1 MSYPLV
7 LVRAARTDPA
17 RLDLEAFARAA
28 SLHPELVRRF
38 VALGLLECTVDPG
51 GELSFQARQLT
62 VVARMQRLRAGLSL
76 NYAALGLVLDLLDR
90 ITELEAAARGR
101 SRHATDRATEGGSG
115 WTPTS

>member
-1 MSYPLV
+1 MSYS
-7 LVRAARTDPA
+7 LVRLPAARVE
-17 RLDLEAFARAA
+17 LDLDSFAKAA

-38 VALGLLECTVDPG
+38 VALGLLESTVDAD
-51 GELSFQARQLT
+51 GELSFQARQLV

-101 SRHATDRATEGGSG
+101 SRHATDSAAQGGSR
-115 WTPTS
+115 WTPAS